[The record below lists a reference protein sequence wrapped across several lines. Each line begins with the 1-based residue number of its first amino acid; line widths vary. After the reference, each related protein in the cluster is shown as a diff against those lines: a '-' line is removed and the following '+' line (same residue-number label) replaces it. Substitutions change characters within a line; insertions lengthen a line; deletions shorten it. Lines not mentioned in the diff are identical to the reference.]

1 MWGVVGRYGAAVKA
15 HACVTVDESRSSL
28 AARCVSFYHT
38 VCLSVSSYLILSP
51 PLLGGTCGTKAAS
64 FVGRESLVA
73 TIMLSTQADAQR
85 TTTETGPEDPAQGLQ
100 TTETET
106 TNKINKCQFEQ
117 ITKRRNYKRSLLK
130 CVDAMARKQVLRCTP
145 YRPLSLLL
153 RTPALHR
160 RKL

>member
-1 MWGVVGRYGAAVKA
+1 M
-15 HACVTVDESRSSL
+15 
-28 AARCVSFYHT
+28 
-38 VCLSVSSYLILSP
+38 
-51 PLLGGTCGTKAAS
+51 
-64 FVGRESLVA
+64 VA